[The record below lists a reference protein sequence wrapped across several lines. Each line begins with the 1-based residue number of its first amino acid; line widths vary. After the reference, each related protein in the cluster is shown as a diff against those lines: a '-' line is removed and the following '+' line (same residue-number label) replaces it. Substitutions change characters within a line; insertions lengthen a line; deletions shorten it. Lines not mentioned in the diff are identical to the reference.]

1 MRIHFFQH
9 VLFEPPVNIEN
20 WAKERN
26 INYSFTRFFNNEP
39 FPDFSSFDALVVMGG
54 PMGVYDEDKF
64 PYLKKE
70 KVFIENS
77 IKLGK
82 KVLGV
87 CLGAQLI
94 ADVLGA
100 KVYKNKEKEIGWF
113 PIYLTEDGKKTK
125 TFGNFPDEV
134 MAFHWHGDTFDIP
147 SGFKKVFY
155 NDTTPNQAFISE
167 DERIL
172 GLQFH
177 FEVSQESVKKLIENS
192 LDELKE
198 GGKFIQSSEKM
209 QSKDYYFTVAKNN
222 LYEMLDKF
230 FL

>member
-1 MRIHFFQH
+1 MRVHFFQH
-9 VLFEPPVNIEN
+9 VPFEPPVNIEN
-20 WAKERN
+20 WAKEKN
-26 INYSFTRFFNNEP
+26 ISYAFTRFFNNEP

-94 ADVLGA
+94 ADVLGT

-113 PIYLTEDGKKTK
+113 PVYLTEEGKNTK
-125 TFGNFPDEV
+125 TFENFPDEV

-147 SGFKKVFY
+147 SGYKKVFY
-155 NDTTPNQAFISE
+155 NETTPNQAFISP
-167 DERIL
+167 DEKIL

-198 GGKFIQSSEKM
+198 KGRFIQSPEEM
-209 QSKDYYFTVAKNN
+209 LSKDYYFTVAKSN